1 MPAVDLTQALS
12 QMVERLVGFQPAA
25 SHVVSLYL
33 DARPDQH
40 GRDRHVSFV
49 RKELAARGRSFEAG
63 SPEREAYEKDAE
75 RIRSWLDGELQSSAN
90 AAVVFSCA
98 EAGLFEAAQLE
109 APAGQNL
116 LVVAREPFV
125 YPLVQLIEQ
134 HPRYA
139 ALVADTNL
147 ARLFVFGV
155 GGRERAETVASP
167 KTKRTKVG
175 GWSQMR
181 YQRHIDDQYQRHA
194 KEVVATLERV
204 ARDGIDHVILAGDE
218 VILPLLRDELSPELR
233 AKVIDSLALDIRVPE
248 QELLSRTLEL
258 LRSHDERTDAESVR
272 ALVDEFRAGGLAT
285 VGALA
290 THAALTAGQVHELV
304 LSADPGSLRALE
316 EGEALEA
323 ATDPATPPA
332 DVQLEGAALAE
343 ELARLAVVTDA
354 RLRLIEDGELLAPV
368 GGVAA
373 WLRYRLDQGEDESR
387 IEGRTR

>member
-1 MPAVDLTQALS
+1 MPAVDLTDVLS
-12 QMVERLVGFQPAA
+12 QMVDRLVRFEPGA
-25 SHVVSLYL
+25 SPVLSLYL
-33 DARPDQH
+33 DARADQH
-40 GRDRHVSFV
+40 GHDRHAAFV

-75 RIRSWLDGELQSSAN
+75 RIRSWLDGELRSSTN
-90 AAVVFSCA
+90 AAAVFSCA

-109 APAGQNL
+109 APLGQNL
-116 LVVAREPFV
+116 LVVAREPHV

-134 HPRYA
+134 YPRYA

-147 ARLFVFGV
+147 ARLFVFGL
-155 GGRERAETVASP
+155 GAREHAETVASP
-167 KTKRTKVG
+167 KTRRTKVG

-181 YQRHIDDQYQRHA
+181 YQRHIDDQYQKHA
-194 KEVVATLERV
+194 KEVVAALERV
-204 ARDGIDHVILAGDE
+204 VRDGVDHVILAGDE
-218 VILPLLRDELSPELR
+218 VILPLLRDALSPELGS
-233 AKVIDSLALDIRVPE
+233 KVVDTVALDIRVPE

-272 ALVDEFRAGGLAT
+272 ALLDEFRAGGLAT

-290 THAALTAGQVHELV
+290 THAALAAGQVHELV
-304 LSADPGSLRALE
+304 LSADAESLRALE

-323 ATDPATPPA
+323 ATDPGTPPSE
-332 DVQLEGAALAE
+332 VQLQGAALAE
-343 ELARLAVVTDA
+343 ELARLAVQTDA
-354 RLRLIEDGELLAPV
+354 RLKLIEDRELLAAV

-373 WLRYRLDQGEDESR
+373 WLRYRLDQSEDESR